1 MIALAAATLVV
12 CAPGYP
18 GTSGEA
24 QPAMDALAR
33 ALAAEAHLPTASLSA
48 VYEEN
53 EAAGVRRLRQ
63 QDASLVLSTLPF
75 HLAHQQEL
83 GLVPRLSAVPRGAD
97 ALERWT
103 LVAAKGHPASLDGYA
118 VHSTAGYSNAFVHA
132 AAPSLPP
139 NVEIT
144 AVTAVLSSLRRA
156 ANGDKVAVL
165 LDGTQTAALE
175 KLPFASS
182 LAVVEMS
189 PPMPVAIVSTVR
201 KRIDGRRWKA
211 LDAAFRRLAANPAAG
226 QALEGVRMSAF
237 VPLDQTALAR
247 ARKAFRSA
255 R

>member
-1 MIALAAATLVV
+1 M
-12 CAPGYP
+12 
-18 GTSGEA
+18 
-24 QPAMDALAR
+24 
-33 ALAAEAHLPTASLSA
+33 
-48 VYEEN
+48 
-53 EAAGVRRLRQ
+53 
-63 QDASLVLSTLPF
+63 
-75 HLAHQQEL
+75 
-83 GLVPRLSAVPRGAD
+83 
-97 ALERWT
+97 
-103 LVAAKGHPASLDGYA
+103 
-118 VHSTAGYSNAFVHA
+118 
-132 AAPSLPP
+132 
-139 NVEIT
+139 EIT

-156 ANGDKVAVL
+156 ANGEKVAVL

-201 KRIDGRRWKA
+201 KRIDERRWKA
-211 LDAAFRRLAANPAAG
+211 LDAAFRRLGANPAAG